1 VARTVDAQRDL
12 AAVGDQQLV
21 DLHDGVQPIT
31 TSG

>member
-1 VARTVDAQRDL
+1 MAGTMDAERDL

-21 DLHDGVQPIT
+21 DWHQPMI

>member
-1 VARTVDAQRDL
+1 MAGTVDPERDL

-21 DLHDGVQPIT
+21 DLQARRQPMT